1 MRAGV
6 ARGVARRVS
15 VTRSSAVRGAGAV
28 ALAAA
33 LALGAAGC
41 ASVTVHDD
49 GSASGAAADPLASPG
64 AAGAAGTTGDGAA
77 VGTSSPGATDDGA
90 AAEPEPTAD
99 AAAQASALAAADE
112 VMRTYA
118 QPGIAEAEWERQM
131 TPLLSQQGAVAF
143 VPTIPSRL
151 TAHAVTGT
159 GTVMPAPT
167 AYALIVRVPTDD
179 GDYDVALVRSSTTA
193 PWLADEIQAVRDK

>member
-6 ARGVARRVS
+6 ARLG
-15 VTRSSAVRGAGAV
+15 GAV
-28 ALAAA
+28 ALAVA
-33 LALGAAGC
+33 LALGSAGC

-49 GSASGAAADPLASPG
+49 GSASEAAGADPLASPG
-64 AAGAAGTTGDGAA
+64 ADASVGARTTGGSQDPGAAA
-77 VGTSSPGATDDGA
+77 PGATDDGA

-99 AAAQASALAAADE
+99 PAAQESALAAADR

-131 TPLLSQQGAVAF
+131 TPLLSQRGAVAF

-151 TAHAVTGT
+151 TAHAVTGA
-159 GTVMPAPT
+159 GTVLPAPT

-193 PWLADEIQAVRDK
+193 PWLADEIQAVRFK

>member
-1 MRAGV
+1 MQAGV
-6 ARGVARRVS
+6 
-15 VTRSSAVRGAGAV
+15 VRGAAAV

-49 GSASGAAADPLASPG
+49 GSPVDPAPSSGAATADGTSG
-64 AAGAAGTTGDGAA
+64 GDAADAGP
-77 VGTSSPGATDDGA
+77 SSPGATDDGA

-99 AAAQASALAAADE
+99 AAAQASALAAADK

-118 QPGIAEAEWERQM
+118 QPGIPEAEWERQM

-151 TAHAVTGT
+151 TAHAVTGA

-179 GDYDVALVRSSTTA
+179 GDYDVALVRSSPTA

>member
-6 ARGVARRVS
+6 AR
-15 VTRSSAVRGAGAV
+15 RGGAV

-33 LALGAAGC
+33 LALGSAGC

-49 GSASGAAADPLASPG
+49 GSASEAAGADPLASPG
-64 AAGAAGTTGDGAA
+64 ADASVGARTTDGSQDPGAAA
-77 VGTSSPGATDDGA
+77 PGATDDGA
-90 AAEPEPTAD
+90 AEPEPTAD
-99 AAAQASALAAADE
+99 PAAQESALAAADR

-118 QPGIAEAEWERQM
+118 QPGIAEADWERQM
-131 TPLLSQQGAVAF
+131 TPLLSQRGAIAF

-151 TAHAVTGT
+151 TAHAVTRAGI
-159 GTVMPAPT
+159 VMPAPT

-193 PWLADEIQAVRDK
+193 PWLADEIQAVRFK

>member
-1 MRAGV
+1 MRAGA
-6 ARGVARRVS
+6 ARSGV
-15 VTRSSAVRGAGAV
+15 VRAAGAV

-49 GSASGAAADPLASPG
+49 GSPVDPAPSSGAVTAD
-64 AAGAAGTTGDGAA
+64 GTTGGGS
-77 VGTSSPGATDDGA
+77 GTSSPGATDDGA
-90 AAEPEPTAD
+90 AAEPEPVAD
-99 AAAQASALAAADE
+99 AASQAAALTAADK

-118 QPGIAEAEWERQM
+118 QPGITEAEWERQM

-143 VPTIPSRL
+143 VPTIPSKL
-151 TAHAVTGT
+151 TAHAVTGA

-179 GDYDVALVRSSTTA
+179 GDYDVALVRSATTA

>member
-1 MRAGV
+1 MRAAAVGIRV
-6 ARGVARRVS
+6 ARA
-15 VTRSSAVRGAGAV
+15 AGAV

-33 LALGAAGC
+33 LALSAAGC
-41 ASVTVHDD
+41 ASVTVHGDAP
-49 GSASGAAADPLASPG
+49 GDPGTTPAASPADSMPG
-64 AAGAAGTTGDGAA
+64 ANDA
-77 VGTSSPGATDDGA
+77 GTSSPGATDDDGA
-90 AAEPEPTAD
+90 AQPEPVAD
-99 AAAQASALAAADE
+99 AASQAAALAAADE

-143 VPTIPSRL
+143 VPTIPSKL

-179 GDYDVALVRSSTTA
+179 GDYDVALIRSSTTA
-193 PWLADEIQAVRDK
+193 PWSADEIQAVRDK

>member
-6 ARGVARRVS
+6 VRSGV
-15 VTRSSAVRGAGAV
+15 VRGAGAV

-49 GSASGAAADPLASPG
+49 GSPVDPAPSSGAVTAD
-64 AAGAAGTTGDGAA
+64 GTTGGSGDT
-77 VGTSSPGATDDGA
+77 GTSSPGATDDGA
-90 AAEPEPTAD
+90 AAEPEPVAD
-99 AAAQASALAAADE
+99 AASQAAALAAADK

-118 QPGIAEAEWERQM
+118 QPGITEAEWERQM

-143 VPTIPSRL
+143 VPTIPSKL
-151 TAHAVTGT
+151 TAHAVTGA

-179 GDYDVALVRSSTTA
+179 GDYDVALIRSSTTA

>member
-1 MRAGV
+1 MAL
-6 ARGVARRVS
+6 
-15 VTRSSAVRGAGAV
+15 AV
-28 ALAAA
+28 ALALGSAA
-33 LALGAAGC
+33 C
-41 ASVTVHDD
+41 SSVSVHDD
-49 GSASGAAADPLASPG
+49 GSPSDPASGITASPG
-64 AAGAAGTTGDGAA
+64 AAGAADTTGGSADQ
-77 VGTSSPGATDDGA
+77 VTSAPGATDDGDDGA

-99 AAAQASALAAADE
+99 AASQASALAAADR

-131 TPLLSQQGAVAF
+131 TPLLSQRGAVAF

-151 TAHAVTGT
+151 TAHAVTGA

-193 PWLADEIQAVRDK
+193 AWLADEIQAVRFK

>member
-1 MRAGV
+1 MRAG
-6 ARGVARRVS
+6 AAWSGVAR
-15 VTRSSAVRGAGAV
+15 AAGAV
-28 ALAAA
+28 ALAAT

-41 ASVTVHDD
+41 TSVTLHDD
-49 GSASGAAADPLASPG
+49 GSPVDPGPSSGAATAD
-64 AAGAAGTTGDGAA
+64 GTTGGSEDA
-77 VGTSSPGATDDGA
+77 GTASPGATDDGA
-90 AAEPEPTAD
+90 AAEPEPVAD
-99 AAAQASALAAADE
+99 AASQAAALAAADE

-118 QPGIAEAEWERQM
+118 QPGITEAEWERQM

-179 GDYDVALVRSSTTA
+179 GDYDVALIRSSTTA

>member
-1 MRAGV
+1 MRV
-6 ARGVARRVS
+6 ARI
-15 VTRSSAVRGAGAV
+15 AGAV

-33 LALGAAGC
+33 LALTAAGC
-41 ASVTVHDD
+41 ASVTVHGDAPGDPVTTPAASPADSMPGADD
-49 GSASGAAADPLASPG
+49 DAPADPG
-64 AAGAAGTTGDGAA
+64 QTEDDAGAQ
-77 VGTSSPGATDDGA
+77 
-90 AAEPEPTAD
+90 PEPVAD
-99 AAAQASALAAADE
+99 AASQTAALAAADR

-118 QPGIAEAEWERQM
+118 QPGISEAEWERQM

-159 GTVMPAPT
+159 GTVIPAPT

-179 GDYDVALVRSSTTA
+179 GDYDVALIRSSTTA
-193 PWLADEIQAVRDK
+193 PWLADEIQAVRFK

>member
-1 MRAGV
+1 MRAV
-6 ARGVARRVS
+6 AA
-15 VTRSSAVRGAGAV
+15 RGAGAT
-28 ALAAA
+28 ALAVA

-41 ASVTVHDD
+41 SSVSVHDD
-49 GSASGAAADPLASPG
+49 GSPSDQASEIAASPG
-64 AAGAAGTTGDGAA
+64 AAGDAGANGSVD
-77 VGTSSPGATDDGA
+77 PGASAPGAMDDG

-99 AAAQASALAAADE
+99 ATAQSSALAAADR

-131 TPLLSQQGAVAF
+131 TPLLSQRGAVAF

-151 TAHAVTGT
+151 TAHAVTGA

>member
-1 MRAGV
+1 MRAAGIRAVV
-6 ARGVARRVS
+6 ARAG
-15 VTRSSAVRGAGAV
+15 GAL

-41 ASVTVHDD
+41 ASVTVHGD
-49 GSASGAAADPLASPG
+49 A
-64 AAGAAGTTGDGAA
+64 TGDPVAA
-77 VGTSSPGATDDGA
+77 STAPADSMPGATDDDASAPGA
-90 AAEPEPTAD
+90 TPDDAAEPEPTAD
-99 AAAQASALAAADE
+99 PASQAAALAAADR

-131 TPLLSQQGAVAF
+131 TPLLSQRGAVAF

-151 TAHAVTGT
+151 TAHAVTGA

-179 GDYDVALVRSSTTA
+179 GDYDVAFVRSSTTA